1 MSHSNPGLGGTS
13 GYQVRT
19 RGRMSD
25 RWSDVF
31 EGMTL
36 VHEVGGTTLICCP
49 DIDQAALHGVLA
61 RVRDLGLPLISVT
74 RLGPECTTKELPR

>member
-19 RGRMSD
+19 KGRISD
-25 RWSDVF
+25 RLADLF

-36 VHEVGGTTLICCP
+36 VQEVGGTTLICCP
-49 DIDQAALHGVLA
+49 DIDQAGLHGVLA

-74 RLGPECTTKELPR
+74 RLGPECNRKELPL

>member
-1 MSHSNPGLGGTS
+1 MNDANPGLGGTS

-19 RGRMSD
+19 RGRISD
-25 RWSDVF
+25 RWLDLF

-61 RVRDLGLPLISVT
+61 RVRDLGLSLISVT
-74 RLGPECTTKELPR
+74 RLGPECTSKEPPR